1 MRASG
6 RFLLLRR
13 GGDTAA
19 YQLAFGA
26 GLRLNRRMQH
36 RLFLAGILLLNAIG
50 AWAQTQTNRFDTDIA
65 VFEARD
71 RTNPPPQNAI
81 LFIGSSSI
89 RMWKTLAQDFP
100 EHKVI
105 NRGFGG
111 SEIADSVHFA
121 DRIVIPFRPAMVVMY
136 AGGND
141 INAGKSPER
150 VAADFK
156 AFVEK
161 VRAKL
166 PDVPIAYISIAP
178 NPARWAQVDRV
189 RRANELIRE
198 FTKTGRQLKFID
210 VFPHMLGD
218 DGQPRP
224 EIYLDDRL
232 HMNEKGYAIW
242 KRIVGPE
249 LDKAD

>member
-1 MRASG
+1 VRTLRATFQRLQFGGFCPLNLKMQHKVSLIAA
-6 RFLLLRR
+6 LLL
-13 GGDTAA
+13 
-19 YQLAFGA
+19 LHVFGA
-26 GLRLNRRMQH
+26 
-36 RLFLAGILLLNAIG
+36 AGQI
-50 AWAQTQTNRFDTDIA
+50 QTNRFDADIA
-65 VFEARD
+65 AFEARD
-71 RTNPPPQNAI
+71 RTNPPPKDAI

-89 RMWKTLAQDFP
+89 RMWKTLAQDFT

-121 DRIVIPFRPAMVVMY
+121 DRIVIPYRPKRVVMY

-141 INAGKSPER
+141 INGGKTPER
-150 VAADFK
+150 VADDFK
-156 AFVEK
+156 AFVK
-161 VRAKL
+161 KLRAKL
-166 PDVPIAYISIAP
+166 PDTPIAYISIAP
-178 NPARWAQVDRV
+178 NPARWSQVDRV

-198 FTKTGRQLKFID
+198 FTTANQKMTFID

-224 EIYLDDRL
+224 EIFLDDRL

-242 KRIVGPE
+242 KKIVGPA
-249 LDKAD
+249 LSTN

>member
-1 MRASG
+1 MQYRVSLIAA
-6 RFLLLRR
+6 FLLLHVLS
-13 GGDTAA
+13 AA
-19 YQLAFGA
+19 G
-26 GLRLNRRMQH
+26 
-36 RLFLAGILLLNAIG
+36 
-50 AWAQTQTNRFDTDIA
+50 QTETNRFDADIA
-65 VFEARD
+65 AFEVRD
-71 RTNPPPQNAI
+71 RTNPPPKDAT

-111 SEIADSVHFA
+111 SEISDSVHFA
-121 DRIVIPFRPAMVVMY
+121 DRIVIPYRPKRIVMY

-156 AFVEK
+156 AFVKK

-166 PDVPIAYISIAP
+166 PDTPIAYISIAP
-178 NPARWAQVDRV
+178 NPARWSQVDRV

-198 FTKTGRQLKFID
+198 FTATDSKLTFID
-210 VFPHMLGD
+210 VFPHMLGG

-224 EIYLDDRL
+224 EIFLDDRL

-249 LDKAD
+249 LGKTN

>member
-1 MRASG
+1 
-6 RFLLLRR
+6 
-13 GGDTAA
+13 
-19 YQLAFGA
+19 
-26 GLRLNRRMQH
+26 MQH

-50 AWAQTQTNRFDTDIA
+50 GLAQTQTNRFDGDIA
-65 VFEARD
+65 AFEARD

-89 RMWKTLAQDFP
+89 RMWKTLAADFP
-100 EHKVI
+100 QHKVI

-111 SEIADSVHFA
+111 SEIADSVHFV
-121 DRIVIPFRPAMVVMY
+121 DRIVIPYRPGMVVMY

-150 VAADFK
+150 VAEDFK

-161 VRAKL
+161 VRAKV

-198 FTKTGRQLKFID
+198 FTKTGRKLKFID
-210 VFPHMLGD
+210 VFPHMLGE
-218 DGQPRP
+218 DGQPRAG
-224 EIYLDDRL
+224 IYLDDRL

-242 KRIVGPE
+242 KEIVGPE
-249 LDKAD
+249 LEKAN